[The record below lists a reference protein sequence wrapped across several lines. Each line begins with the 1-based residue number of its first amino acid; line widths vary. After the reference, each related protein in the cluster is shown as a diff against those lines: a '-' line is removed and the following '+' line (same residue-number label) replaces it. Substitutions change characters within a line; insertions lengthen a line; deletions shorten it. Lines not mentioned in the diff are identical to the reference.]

1 MDKVFGMLK
10 ERPWLIAVAV
20 VIGLVLMRGGKSG
33 GGGGYNYDAMLQ
45 SQSIAA
51 DTNIAMAQIGS
62 ERVAAQN
69 AITADYLKTVSLGA
83 MAASMADREQSTKLA
98 MAGMQAG
105 QAAAEANAMFSLGAM
120 QQQYGFAT
128 ALKSLGIQER
138 ALEGDYLLASQQIGL
153 ERHALDVGR
162 YVGDRQLEVER
173 RSIDITNEM
182 DARYINQALPQI
194 LRNNIDAIWHQGRAQ
209 RNIVKAAGTTSILNN
224 LIGTA
229 GSLASQGMT
238 MGRF

>member
-1 MDKVFGMLK
+1 MDKVLSLLK

-20 VIGLVLMRGGKSG
+20 VIGLILMRGGKSG
-33 GGGGYNYDAMLQ
+33 GGGYNYEAMLQ

-69 AITADYLKTVSLGA
+69 AVMADYLKTVSLGA

-162 YVGDRQLEVER
+162 YAGDRQLEVER
-173 RSIDITNEM
+173 RFIDITNEM

-224 LIGTA
+224 LISTA
-229 GSLASQGMT
+229 GSLASQGMYQ
-238 MGRF
+238 GRF

>member
-33 GGGGYNYDAMLQ
+33 GGGYNYEAMLQ

-83 MAASMADREQSTKLA
+83 MAVSMADREQSTKLA
-98 MAGMQAG
+98 VAGMQSG
-105 QAAAEANAMFSLGAM
+105 QAAVETGAMFSLGAM

-138 ALEGDYLLASQQIGL
+138 ALEGDYAVAMQQLGVQK
-153 ERHALDVGR
+153 HALDVDR
-162 YVGDRQLEVER
+162 YMTDRQLELER
-173 RSIDITNEM
+173 RFIDVTNEM

-194 LRNNIDAIWHQGRAQ
+194 LQNNIDAIWHQGRAQ
-209 RNIVKAAGTTSILNN
+209 RNIVKAAGSTSILNN

-229 GSLASQGMT
+229 GSLVSQGMT
-238 MGRF
+238 QGRF